1 MQTRVQH
8 SVHCCTVD
16 SSAELIEVDIVAILL
31 CDMSLCVRVLHRMQ
45 GCAREAMD
53 AANLLTK
60 GPQSTNNARKGRNRF
75 VNACDVSDL
84 LEYSYADLLIL
95 SEQNPEASCEESLI
109 EIGDA
114 IRSTPE
120 WILGLAA
127 LPLTLR
133 KIQDPSDSDCVR

>member
-1 MQTRVQH
+1 
-8 SVHCCTVD
+8 
-16 SSAELIEVDIVAILL
+16 
-31 CDMSLCVRVLHRMQ
+31 MQ
-45 GCAREAMD
+45 GCAREALEM
-53 AANLLTK
+53 ASLLPKQLQQRAKK
-60 GPQSTNNARKGRNRF
+60 GNRKDSYF

-95 SEQNPEASCEESLI
+95 SEQNPDAACEESLM

-133 KIQDPSDSDCVR
+133 KIQDASNPECVRYCSYPPSCHISCLPQFSASVC